1 MRVHT
6 TKDGTK
12 IKLCDM
18 TDSHLAATI
27 RLMERKA
34 REGIVVIDGGGS
46 GPDDFWY
53 DEDLLHGNDALEH
66 MGYYDYVAERDRRI
80 SNATGEP
87 RGLPRSAPPDCSACA
102 HFEQAKPYRWGLCKH
117 PLPWWVES
125 NSPTVH
131 PNENNAKDCEC
142 YTPNV
147 KDQARL

>member
-6 TKDGTK
+6 TNDGAK

-34 REGIVVIDGGGS
+34 REGIVVRDGGGS

-53 DEDLLHGNDALEH
+53 DEDHLHGKDALEH
-66 MGYYDYVAERDRRI
+66 MGYADYIKERDRRI

-87 RGLPRSAPPDCSACA
+87 RGLPRSAPPSCSDGRCPTCRNRNSRAGERTMDDGSVIVWHCNVL
-102 HFEQAKPYRWGLCKH
+102 GC
-117 PLPWWVES
+117 S
-125 NSPTVH
+125 NSEDH
-131 PNENNAKDCEC
+131 
-142 YTPNV
+142 PNV
-147 KDQARL
+147 KGETQT

>member
-1 MRVHT
+1 MNCNV
-6 TKDGTK
+6 DLLVG
-12 IKLCDM
+12 
-18 TDSHLAATI
+18 LA
-27 RLMERKA
+27 
-34 REGIVVIDGGGS
+34 VSIDGEPPVCIACAEKVANEGEYAHL
-46 GPDDFWY
+46 FWMMNRCKPV
-53 DEDLLHGNDALEH
+53 DGAEICPECGDRMDSEKAQDAAVNVSDL
-66 MGYYDYVAERDRRI
+66 VKP
-80 SNATGEP
+80 NASGEP